1 MRVLQTGAIGT
12 IILVLIGAWAGVVAA
27 QDVADPMAPA
37 YFTFTLESVTEPGPG
52 DEGGTGGEF
61 GGEQRFVQV
70 DRVRATDPRASGL
83 LTSAVHLELLEAGGV
98 GLVSGAE
105 RVRLAND
112 GGTWSGTAQVFQAV
126 AEDGGATVM
135 VTLTGQDGYDGLSLV
150 MVQYYDDA
158 VQTRRG
164 FIIPSDRQ
172 PPVPDAVELPAE

>member
-1 MRVLQTGAIGT
+1 
-12 IILVLIGAWAGVVAA
+12 
-27 QDVADPMAPA
+27 
-37 YFTFTLESVTEPGPG
+37 
-52 DEGGTGGEF
+52 
-61 GGEQRFVQV
+61 
-70 DRVRATDPRASGL
+70 
-83 LTSAVHLELLEAGGV
+83 
-98 GLVSGAE
+98 
-105 RVRLAND
+105 
-112 GGTWSGTAQVFQAV
+112 VFQAV